1 MFLGKLSDRQNELL
15 FELFVWVGLGNL
27 LLVPERLLLRFQL
40 TELDYQ
46 DLVDNF
52 EFLFRDFV
60 IVLAQT
66 ILENEAGDL
75 SNITL
80 NMTGY

>member
-1 MFLGKLSDRQNELL
+1 VFLGKLSDRQNELL

-46 DLVDNF
+46 HLVDHF